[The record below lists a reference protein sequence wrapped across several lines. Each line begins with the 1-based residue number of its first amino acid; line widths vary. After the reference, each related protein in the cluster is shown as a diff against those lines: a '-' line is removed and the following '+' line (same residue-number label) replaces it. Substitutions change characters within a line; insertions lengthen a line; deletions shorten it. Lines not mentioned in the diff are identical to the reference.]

1 MQLAI
6 RSSNQG
12 PFLTQ
17 VITYGVEQKRL
28 TAEHME
34 QIKSKAVL
42 MSLKFADKF
51 YNKYKMDLLEQAAQD
66 IIGVASLGLAELSKQ
81 DLDKALTVLTS
92 PENIVKPFQKGWTML
107 SQVSLISANNKSL
120 YGDVDAHL
128 LNNISSA
135 PYEDQWLGLR
145 HYEQALQRWQQDQ
158 AITVLKETFFYPNAI
173 DDTDYFSLESM
184 LAEALI
190 YRICFNGAKVKP
202 DLKHKL
208 RNIELQDA
216 WFNEEFL
223 QTQLQTTLNILP
235 SEFAAAI
242 RADLGKNFI
251 QQITNTL
258 KFAKRYQKLLAENAT
273 PEKRD
278 AFEYKQ
284 SMSHPLLGWPQ
295 YLEI

>member
-17 VITYGVEQKRL
+17 VITYGLKQKRL
-28 TAEHME
+28 TTEHLE
-34 QIKSKAVL
+34 QIKNKAVL

-66 IIGVASLGLAELSKQ
+66 IIGVASLGLAELSQQ

-92 PENIVKPFQKGWTML
+92 PESIVKPFQKGWSML
-107 SQVSLISANNKSL
+107 SQVSLINTTHKSL

-128 LNNISSA
+128 LANISSA

-145 HYEQALQRWQQDQ
+145 HYEHALQRWQQDK
-158 AITVLKETFFYPNAI
+158 AITTLKETFFYPGTL

-190 YRICFNGAKVKP
+190 YRICCNGAKVKP

-208 RNIELQDA
+208 KNIELQDI
-216 WFNEEFL
+216 WFEEEFL
-223 QTQLQTTLNILP
+223 QTQLQNALDILP
-235 SEFAAAI
+235 NELATTI

-251 QQITNTL
+251 LQTINTL

-284 SMSHPLLGWPQ
+284 SMLHPLLGWPQ

>member
-1 MQLAI
+1 MQLAL

-17 VITYGVEQKRL
+17 VITYGLEQKRL
-28 TAEHME
+28 TADHLE

-66 IIGVASLGLAELSKQ
+66 IIGVASLGLAELSNQ

-92 PENIVKPFQKGWTML
+92 PESIVKPFQKGWSML
-107 SQVSLISANNKSL
+107 SQVSLIHATNKSL

-128 LNNISSA
+128 LANISSA
-135 PYEDQWLGLR
+135 PDEDQWLGLR
-145 HYEQALQRWQQDQ
+145 HYEQALQRWQQNQ
-158 AITVLKETFFYPNAI
+158 AITTLRDTFFSENNQ
-173 DDTDYFSLESM
+173 DDTEYFSLESM

-190 YRICFNGAKVKP
+190 YRICCNGAKVKP

-208 RNIELQDA
+208 RSIQLQDI
-216 WFNEEFL
+216 WFDEEFL
-223 QTQLQTTLNILP
+223 QAQLQNTLNLLP
-235 SEFAAAI
+235 TELAAAI
-242 RADLGKNFI
+242 RVDLGKNFI
-251 QQITNTL
+251 QQIINTL
-258 KFAKRYQKLLAENAT
+258 IFSKSYQKLLAENAS

-278 AFEYKQ
+278 AFEYKHCI
-284 SMSHPLLGWPQ
+284 SHPLLGWPQ
-295 YLEI
+295 YLEM